1 MAHNTPHTTKSKKKM
16 SDALKEKWKDPEFK
30 SKMNP
35 FKRGC
40 IPWNKGLKC
49 PYTTERNLIDNPS
62 KKGEKHWNWKG
73 GITSLM
79 RQIRNCFK
87 YRQWRSDVF
96 TRDDFTCQNCG
107 DKTSGNLNAHHIKPF
122 AQIIKE
128 NKIKTVEQALNCE
141 ELWNINNGLTLCKK
155 CHSKIHNYKSRN
167 KRV

>member
-1 MAHNTPHTTKSKKKM
+1 MPSGVYERTEETKLKISINHADVVSLMRKGRKRLPFSKDWKKNI
-16 SDALKEKWKDPEFK
+16 S
-30 SKMNP
+30 
-35 FKRGC
+35 
-40 IPWNKGLKC
+40 I
-49 PYTTERNLIDNPS
+49 S
-62 KKGEKHWNWKG
+62 KKGKWLGENNPNWKG

-96 TRDDFTCQNCG
+96 TRDDFTYQNCG

>member
-40 IPWNKGLKC
+40 IP
-49 PYTTERNLIDNPS
+49 
-62 KKGEKHWNWKG
+62 
-73 GITSLM
+73 
-79 RQIRNCFK
+79 
-87 YRQWRSDVF
+87 
-96 TRDDFTCQNCG
+96 
-107 DKTSGNLNAHHIKPF
+107 
-122 AQIIKE
+122 
-128 NKIKTVEQALNCE
+128 
-141 ELWNINNGLTLCKK
+141 CKK